1 MGAQITR
8 SNQTR
13 KTTKNRSPQS
23 FSCENLK
30 GYRPNCLFY
39 GLLTPMNLLNDAI
52 CVNSNFYFFLPGKF
66 TRQITSLMLK

>member
-23 FSCENLK
+23 FLSK
-30 GYRPNCLFY
+30 
-39 GLLTPMNLLNDAI
+39 I
-52 CVNSNFYFFLPGKF
+52 
-66 TRQITSLMLK
+66 